1 MIYKT
6 IYLFLLLQFVA
17 QFRPP
22 PTIPADT
29 GPKPS
34 MEFSFT
40 GTDVTIV
47 SGILY
52 ECDQSD
58 CDDAEPLA
66 DLGAQRLY
74 CEATSCRALAYGFA
88 DYHILEIEFS
98 DGTTRE
104 SNIFETAGFDSK
116 YKVTVQPDD
125 LLVEAQLNLDFITGS
140 PLWVVL
146 CCCALTG
153 GLLAVTG
160 AVFFLRRRKIN

>member
-1 MIYKT
+1 MKSSRLHIV
-6 IYLFLLLQFVA
+6 LLLLVLTLL
-17 QFRPP
+17 
-22 PTIPADT
+22 PTSVVLADT

-40 GTDVTIV
+40 GADVTIV

-66 DLGAQRLY
+66 DLGAQGLY

-88 DYHILEIEFS
+88 PYHILEIEFS

-153 GLLAVTG
+153 GLLAVIG
-160 AVFFLRRRKIN
+160 AVFFLRRRKTN